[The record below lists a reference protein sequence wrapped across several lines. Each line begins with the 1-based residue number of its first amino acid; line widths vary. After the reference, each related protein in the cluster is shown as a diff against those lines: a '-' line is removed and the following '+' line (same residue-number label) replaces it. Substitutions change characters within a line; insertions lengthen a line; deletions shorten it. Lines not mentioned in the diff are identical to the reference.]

1 MIKETNI
8 PNLTRI
14 SQGVFVN
21 TDQNE
26 LELYL
31 KKRDAEYAKQAE
43 VAGLKN
49 QLNNMSNE
57 ISELKKLIQGIVNG

>member
-49 QLNNMSNE
+49 QLNN
-57 ISELKKLIQGIVNG
+57 